1 MTVTM
6 PVILGIT
13 AIFGLG
19 LGLMIYERFIG
30 RVIRFQ
36 TRQRVR
42 RLFSDNDSFHLTT
55 NQSKMSVWSTLGLA
69 LSPANLEE
77 LAKTREKLHFAGYRQ
92 EEHVGRFY
100 IFKYGGVLFGLLSG
114 LYLWHLGL
122 FTPQM
127 TIIFAIAFLFVPDI
141 ALKIIT
147 HNRLQKVTMALPD
160 FIDLCNV
167 SMTAGLS
174 WLISVKRVIR
184 ELKPIHPEICREFA
198 HLFNQIQTGM
208 DRIEAFEHLAQRN
221 PTAEMQ
227 YLVNVLIQNE
237 RMGSSIL
244 TSLNDFS
251 QRIYRMREQTMEEKA
266 GKLSAKMAFIIL
278 PFFLLPFMLI
288 IVSEQIVNLM
298 RMLTS

>member
-6 PVILGIT
+6 PIIIGVT
-13 AIFGLG
+13 TIFGFG

-42 RLFSDNDSFHLTT
+42 RLFSGSDSFHLTI
-55 NQSKMSVWSTLGLA
+55 NQPKMSAWTTLGMA
-69 LSPANLEE
+69 LSPTSLEE

-92 EEHVGRFY
+92 EEHIGRFY
-100 IFKYGGVLFGLLSG
+100 ILKYGGVLLGLTSG
-114 LYLWHLGL
+114 LYLWHLGI
-122 FTPQM
+122 FTPQI
-127 TIIFAIAFLFVPDI
+127 TIIFAIVFLFVPDM

-147 HNRLQKVTMALPD
+147 RNRLQKVTMALPD
-160 FIDLCNV
+160 FIDLCNI

-184 ELKPIHPEICREFA
+184 ELKTIHPEICREFSY
-198 HLFNQIQTGM
+198 LFDQIHTGM

-221 PTAEMQ
+221 PTAEIQ

-244 TSLNDFS
+244 TSLSDFS
-251 QRIYRMREQTMEEKA
+251 QRIYHMREQSMEEKA
-266 GKLSAKMAFIIL
+266 GKLSAKMAFIIM